1 MSDAAATLGVVEQ
14 RRGGVLRQLSDYF
27 YLRPNVFLALLLGPP
42 LVWLGLVYVGSLF
55 ALLAQSFFHLDDFS
69 GLIIYRPTLAT
80 YAELLAPANLDIIA
94 RTVTMAAL
102 VTVAAA

>member
-1 MSDAAATLGVVEQ
+1 MSEAALSVGIVEQ
-14 RRGGVLRQLSDYF
+14 NRGGMLRRLSDYF
-27 YLRPNVFLALLLGPP
+27 YLRPKIFLAILLGPP

-69 GLIIYRPTLAT
+69 GLIIYEPTLAT
-80 YAELLAPANLDIIA
+80 YAELLAPAKLDIIT

-102 VTVAAA
+102 VTIV